1 MQKDQK
7 CRVEYSQHVISKE
20 AEMQYKVSRD
30 H

>member
-1 MQKDQK
+1 MQRDQNGSL
-7 CRVEYSQHVISKE
+7 ESQHVISKE